1 MVTKWKY
8 RIYLYDF
15 QNGFD
20 TRELETTLNEL
31 GEEGWE
37 LASVFCL
44 DNKNGEQSDLPCHV
58 IFRRPKQEE
67 PQAPDSEFAPTG

>member
-31 GEEGWE
+31 GEEG
-37 LASVFCL
+37 
-44 DNKNGEQSDLPCHV
+44 
-58 IFRRPKQEE
+58 
-67 PQAPDSEFAPTG
+67 